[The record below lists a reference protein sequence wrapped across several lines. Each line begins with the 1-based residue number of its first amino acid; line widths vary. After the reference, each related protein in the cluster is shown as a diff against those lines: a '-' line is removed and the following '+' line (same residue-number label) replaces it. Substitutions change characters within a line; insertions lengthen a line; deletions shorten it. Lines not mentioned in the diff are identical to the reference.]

1 MVSSGSMDERLAAAQ
16 AALTAG
22 RGAEAIQILKDLV
35 AGEPNQPAPVY
46 RALLVQLY
54 RADRLDEGAAVGE
67 AATARYPRDVELL
80 NVLGVIYRRLFRYA
94 EALRVLDQAVKLSPN
109 NVPVQSNRGN
119 VLLDMEDGVRGEAVF
134 AKLVRADPRNAEFQ
148 RQLGRALM
156 KQGKR
161 PAAITRFRQAVA
173 LRKTFVDAWMDIV
186 GVENQAHE
194 TDAAEATLD
203 KALEAN
209 PDNPKLLEARAVV
222 MQRAQQVRRA
232 EAYLLELLPRFA
244 DAAWLHHQI
253 GVTIADYDRERANV
267 HLRRAV
273 ELEPDDLEHLIV
285 LIESLERTR
294 TGDEGANIEESY
306 QLAQRALTFRSTHP
320 GHLKILNE
328 VLIRVC
334 AFDELPKL
342 GDFRSLGR
350 AWAGSGRHTALLKQL
365 AQVKSLED
373 RYELVEQH
381 RIWARAVEEEAAR
394 QAIRRPAPRP
404 KDGKLRL
411 GFLSSDLRGHPVG
424 YFAVP
429 LFEHIDPRFEVYCYS
444 FFQGAHADKL
454 QEFFASKSTAYR
466 WNPDIRTRDAAQMIA
481 DDQLDMLIELGGS
494 TYMNRL
500 EVMAFRAAPKQASWL
515 GYPHSA
521 GLSTIDYLITDPHNT
536 PPRRDLLIEQPLV
549 MPKTWIALGRMVFS
563 DAHVIAPELPE
574 ARNGQITFGTAN
586 NPHKYN
592 RGMFEVWAQVLRETP
607 GSRFMFIRPE
617 GGSATFRR
625 NVLGEFERGG
635 VPAERIVFST
645 VRGAHMPFYNEVDIS
660 LDTFP
665 LTGGTTTT
673 ESLWMGVPVVS
684 LVGEAFFERLSG
696 SILANSG
703 LADLATPDIREFV
716 RLAVA
721 LAADRPR
728 REALRKGL
736 REQIKSGPLGQT
748 EQFAADFY
756 DLIARTLQPRS

>member
-1 MVSSGSMDERLAAAQ
+1 MDERLAAAQ

-22 RGAEAIQILKDLV
+22 RPGEAIQILKDLI
-35 AGEPNQPAPVY
+35 AAEPSQPAPVY

-54 RADRLDEGAAVGE
+54 RADRLDEGVALGEAAVG
-67 AATARYPRDVELL
+67 RHPRDVELL
-80 NVLGVIYRRLFRYA
+80 NLLGVIYRRLFRYA
-94 EALRVLDQAVKLSPN
+94 DALKVLDQAAKLSPN
-109 NVPVQSNRGN
+109 NVAVQSNRGN
-119 VLLDMEDGVRGEAVF
+119 VLLDMDDPVRAEAVF
-134 AKLVRADPRNAEFQ
+134 ARLARTDPRNAEFQ
-148 RQLGRALM
+148 RQLGRALL

-161 PAAITRFRQAVA
+161 SAAVTRFRQAVA
-173 LRKTFVDAWMDIV
+173 LRKTFVDAWLDIA
-186 GVENQAHE
+186 GAENQAQE
-194 TDAAEATLD
+194 TEAADATLE

-209 PDNPKLLEARAVV
+209 PDHPKLLEARAVV
-222 MQRAQQVRRA
+222 MRRAQQFRRA
-232 EAYLLELLPRFA
+232 EAYLLGLLPRFP
-244 DAAWLHHQI
+244 DAAWLHDQI
-253 GVTIADYDRERANV
+253 GVTIADFDRDRANV

-273 ELEPDDLEHLIV
+273 ELEPDKLEHLIV

-306 QLAQRALTFRSTHP
+306 QLAQRALGFHSTNP

-334 AFDELPKL
+334 AFDEMPKL
-342 GDFRSLGR
+342 GDFRTLGR
-350 AWAGSGRHTALLKQL
+350 AWAGSNRHTALLKQL
-365 AQVKSLED
+365 AQVKTLED
-373 RYELVEQH
+373 RYELLEQH
-381 RIWARAVEEEAAR
+381 RIWARSVEAEAAR
-394 QAIRRPAPRP
+394 QPIRTPPPRP

-424 YFAVP
+424 YFALP
-429 LFEHIDPRFEVYCYS
+429 LFEHIDPRFEIYCYS

-466 WNPDIRTRDAAQMIA
+466 WEPDIRTRDAAQMIA

-500 EVMAFRAAPKQASWL
+500 DVMAFRAAPKQASWL

-536 PPRRDLLIEQPLV
+536 PPRRDLLVEQPLI
-549 MPKTWIALGRMVFS
+549 MPKSWIALGRMVFS
-563 DAHVIAPELPE
+563 DAHVIAPGLPE
-574 ARNGQITFGTAN
+574 ARNGHITFGTAN

-592 RGMFEVWAQVLRETP
+592 RDMIAVWAQVLRETP
-607 GSRFMFIRPE
+607 GSKFMFIRPE

-625 NVLGEFERGG
+625 NLLAEFGRSG
-635 VPAERIVFST
+635 VAAERIVFST
-645 VRGAHMPFYNEVDIS
+645 IRGAHMPFYNEVDIS

-684 LVGEAFFERLSG
+684 LIGEAFFERLSA

-703 LADLATPDIREFV
+703 LADLATPDKCEFV

-728 REALRKGL
+728 RQQLREGL

-756 DLIARTLQPRS
+756 DLIARTLQPQT